1 MSVTSCFSDE
11 VKIKAHSKK
20 GDQMLKKVIGVLA
33 AATLISTAVAG
44 PAQAS
49 ETINA
54 GGASYTFALQ
64 QVCTQAYTEHKVTYN
79 SVGSGAGKTNFR
91 NGTYDFGGS
100 DSLYS
105 ASEAKPRSFIYVPLL
120 GGPITIAF
128 NLPGVTRVNLT
139 PKIIGDIYLGK
150 ITKWNDPAITKI
162 NRTAK
167 LPDLKIVPA
176 YRSDNSGTSNNFTN
190 WLRVKYGAPFK
201 QNDSFATG
209 VGTGLVKGSLSGRGN
224 SGVATTIKSTAGAMG
239 YIDLADAN
247 KEGLNYAHVQNAS
260 GQFIKPTVA
269 NSKLF
274 LEKQNLKATGEIVF
288 DYNARIR
295 GAYDLTL
302 ASYGLAPTANGTAK
316 AKAVAAY
323 LKFFVNTCSQQ
334 NAAAQGYVALSGTML
349 RKANEQIAK
358 IK

>member
-1 MSVTSCFSDE
+1 
-11 VKIKAHSKK
+11 
-20 GDQMLKKVIGVLA
+20 MLKKVIGALA

-44 PAQAS
+44 PAQAAG
-49 ETINA
+49 ETINS

-64 QVCTQAYTEHKVTYN
+64 QVCTQAYTVDKVTYN
-79 SVGSGAGKTNFR
+79 SVGSGTGKTNFR

-100 DSLYS
+100 DSLYGPT
-105 ASEAKPRSFIYVPLL
+105 EAKPAKFVYVPLL
-120 GGPITIAF
+120 GGPVTIAF

-139 PKIIGDIYLGK
+139 PKLIGDIYVGK
-150 ITKWNDPAITKI
+150 VTKWNDAAIKAI
-162 NRTAK
+162 NKTTN
-167 LPDLKIVPA
+167 LPDLTIVPA

-209 VGTGLVKGSLSGRGN
+209 VGSDLVKGSLSGRGN
-224 SGVATTIKSTAGAMG
+224 SGVATTIKSTVGAMG

-274 LEKQNLKATGEIVF
+274 LEKMNLKASGEIVF
-288 DYNARIR
+288 DYNAKIR

-302 ASYGLAPTANGTAK
+302 ASYGLAPTANGTSK
-316 AKAVAAY
+316 AKAVADY

-334 NAAAQGYVALSGTML
+334 NAAALGYVALSGTML

>member
-1 MSVTSCFSDE
+1 MRN
-11 VKIKAHSKK
+11 K
-20 GDQMLKKVIGVLA
+20 LIGVLA
-33 AATLISTAVAG
+33 SAALLSTAFAG

-64 QVCTQAYTEHKVTYN
+64 QVCTQAYTDHKVTYN
-79 SVGSGAGKTNFR
+79 SVGSGTGKTNFR

-100 DSLYS
+100 DSLYG
-105 ASEAKPRSFIYVPLL
+105 ASEAKPSNFIYVPLL
-120 GGPITIAF
+120 GGPVTIAY

-150 ITKWNDPAITKI
+150 ITKWNDAAITKI

-167 LPDLKIVPA
+167 LPNLTIVPA

-190 WLRVKYGAPFK
+190 WLRVKYGAPFR

-209 VGTGLVKGSLSGRGN
+209 AGSDLVKGSLSGRGN
-224 SGVATTIKSTAGAMG
+224 SGVATTIKGTVGAMG
-239 YIDLADAN
+239 YIDLADAR
-247 KEGLNYAHVQNAS
+247 KEGLSYAHVQNAS

-274 LEKQNLKATGEIVF
+274 LQKMNLKSNGQIVF

-302 ASYGLAPTANGTAK
+302 ASYGLAPTANGSAK
-316 AKAVAAY
+316 AKAVAEY
-323 LKFFVNTCSQQ
+323 LSFFVNTCSQQ
-334 NAAAQGYVALSGTML
+334 NAAALGFVALSGTML
-349 RKANEQIAK
+349 RKANEQIKK